1 MADEALQ
8 WHDGFHAALQIEL
21 QGESAR
27 LRFYSEHE
35 LYKKPL
41 RIDTL
46 VIMESDDT
54 PIQKNIGKIF
64 RKHNLIEYKSPDD
77 YLSIDDFYKAYG
89 YACLYQ
95 SNTDRVHSISMMD
108 VSLTFVCSHYPKKMI
123 KLLEQERGIYVE
135 QREAGIY
142 WLHNDPIPM
151 QIILINQLSPDENR
165 WLNSLRHNLEVN
177 ADTECIIRDYN
188 MHKQSILYQAAMDLI
203 MRANPKTMKEARVMV
218 CDAFKEIFA
227 DEFQEHEEK
236 LKAQEEKLKAQEK
249 KFKVQEKKLKA
260 QEKKLKA
267 QEEKF
272 KSQEEKFKSQEEKF
286 KSQEEKFKSQE
297 AKFKSQEEKFK
308 SQAAE
313 VQKNACKKTEKRFA
327 SLIQRLINNNL
338 IDDIK
343 RITEDEEYLA
353 HMYEHYGL

>member
-1 MADEALQ
+1 
-8 WHDGFHAALQIEL
+8 
-21 QGESAR
+21 
-27 LRFYSEHE
+27 
-35 LYKKPL
+35 
-41 RIDTL
+41 
-46 VIMESDDT
+46 
-54 PIQKNIGKIF
+54 
-64 RKHNLIEYKSPDD
+64 
-77 YLSIDDFYKAYG
+77 
-89 YACLYQ
+89 
-95 SNTDRVHSISMMD
+95 
-108 VSLTFVCSHYPKKMI
+108 MI

-272 KSQEEKFKSQEEKF
+272 KSQEEKFKSQE
-286 KSQEEKFKSQE
+286 

>member
-1 MADEALQ
+1 
-8 WHDGFHAALQIEL
+8 
-21 QGESAR
+21 
-27 LRFYSEHE
+27 
-35 LYKKPL
+35 
-41 RIDTL
+41 
-46 VIMESDDT
+46 
-54 PIQKNIGKIF
+54 
-64 RKHNLIEYKSPDD
+64 
-77 YLSIDDFYKAYG
+77 
-89 YACLYQ
+89 
-95 SNTDRVHSISMMD
+95 
-108 VSLTFVCSHYPKKMI
+108 
-123 KLLEQERGIYVE
+123 
-135 QREAGIY
+135 
-142 WLHNDPIPM
+142 
-151 QIILINQLSPDENR
+151 
-165 WLNSLRHNLEVN
+165 
-177 ADTECIIRDYN
+177 
-188 MHKQSILYQAAMDLI
+188 
-203 MRANPKTMKEARVMV
+203 MV

-272 KSQEEKFKSQEEKF
+272 KSQEEKFKSQ
-286 KSQEEKFKSQE
+286 
-297 AKFKSQEEKFK
+297 
-308 SQAAE
+308 AAE